1 MEDIMYLDFQARTGA
16 RKAVTLRWTGGE
28 DLQGS
33 AGAMSSAQASVQ
45 AGAQIGP
52 GGGAANAMAAE
63 KDWLWEARIAER
75 WLGAYEGEVEDGEE
89 WDLVAILGQVEGG
102 WFAAKMLVDGEGAPQ
117 QVAGR
122 RNLQSKWAALRAF
135 QQWR

>member
-1 MEDIMYLDFQARTGA
+1 MYLDFQPRTGA
-16 RKAVTLRWTGGE
+16 RKAVTLRWTGAQE
-28 DLQGS
+28 RQGS
-33 AGAMSSAQASVQ
+33 AGAQV
-45 AGAQIGP
+45 GVLTGP

-63 KDWLWEARIAER
+63 EDWLWEARIAER
-75 WLGAYEGEVEDGEE
+75 WLGAYQGEVEAGEE

-102 WFAAKMLVDGEGAPQ
+102 WFAATMLIDGEGAPR
-117 QVAGR
+117 QVTGR

>member
-1 MEDIMYLDFQARTGA
+1 MYLDFQARTGA
-16 RKAVTLRWTGGE
+16 RKAVTMRWTGAE
-28 DLQGS
+28 ELQGS
-33 AGAMSSAQASVQ
+33 VGARSGAQA
-45 AGAQIGP
+45 
-52 GGGAANAMAAE
+52 GGTGEVAE
-63 KDWLWEARIAER
+63 EDWLWDARIAER

-89 WDLVAILGQVEGG
+89 WDLVAILGQADGG
-102 WFAAKMLVDGEGAPQ
+102 WFAARMLVDGEGAPR